1 MAGQQ
6 GQQALLVDLMFEPDA
21 ETGRHGGDDL
31 AKQTQI
37 DAARAKW
44 QAAAGK
50 YAVPSQV
57 FEDDQVTPEALH
69 KAALT
74 FDKLGDAAQA
84 QKIRQQL
91 KQRYPKWQPKQ

>member
-1 MAGQQ
+1 MAHQ
-6 GQQALLVDLMFEPDA
+6 VFE
-21 ETGRHGGDDL
+21 
-31 AKQTQI
+31 QTQI

-74 FDKLGDAAQA
+74 FDKLGDSAQA

-91 KQRYPKWQPKQ
+91 KSRYPKWQAKA